1 MPTGFFQQNFQKHI
15 WDRKSEHHHRI
26 WHIRNSLGIK
36 FHLKLTIFN
45 FWAKLMQNRYFQS
58 KREKKWKSQS
68 NLTYSNFSRFQ
79 ISALANNFDFLIFFQ
94 MKTEKKN
101 EHHHWILH
109 IRISL
114 GNKFYFEK
122 TILIKF
128 HPNGYLQSKTKKSD
142 YHHWIF
148 YIRINLSTKF
158 QRELTILSFSTKFAQ
173 KKYFWSKT

>member
-1 MPTGFFQQNFQKHI
+1 MPTRFFQQNFQKHI

-26 WHIRNSLGIK
+26 WHIRKSLGIK

-45 FWAKLMQNRYFQS
+45 FWAKLMQNGYFQS

-68 NLTYSNFSRFQ
+68 NLPYSSFSRFQ
-79 ISALANNFDFLIFFQ
+79 ISAWFFDFFSN
-94 MKTEKKN
+94 ENRKKN

-128 HPNGYLQSKTKKSD
+128 HQNGYLQSKTKKK
-142 YHHWIF
+142 W
-148 YIRINLSTKF
+148 LSPLNF
-158 QRELTILSFSTKFAQ
+158 LYSN
-173 KKYFWSKT
+173 

>member
-1 MPTGFFQQNFQKHI
+1 MRDKFLTQQLLAWGLSSFDCNKKGHWLQLSIGRLIRWQQMPTGFFQQNFQKHI

-94 MKTEKKN
+94 MKTEKKK
-101 EHHHWILH
+101 WTS
-109 IRISL
+109 SL
-114 GNKFYFEK
+114 NSSYS
-122 TILIKF
+122 
-128 HPNGYLQSKTKKSD
+128 N
-142 YHHWIF
+142 
-148 YIRINLSTKF
+148 
-158 QRELTILSFSTKFAQ
+158 
-173 KKYFWSKT
+173 